1 MASGRPTPLREIAQI
16 AVPVSIE
23 FVLLLVLNFVTQ
35 VIVGGK
41 GAVAIAAVGFANNLT
56 FIANITISALG
67 LSVSILAA
75 RAYGSAKRHELD
87 TTVVSALLLG
97 GGVAVALST
106 IIAIW
111 PSAILRLTGASPT
124 VAEAATEYLRLSGL
138 AIVPFVLVAILAGVM
153 RSTGRPRPPMIA
165 TAISGVLTAAL
176 TYVLVYGVGPAPEL
190 GVAGAGWA
198 VLVAALIRLGIL
210 LPQAVGS
217 VFTWETPSRSELRSV
232 LKPLFVLAI
241 PLGITDLAWSTGT
254 FLYSV
259 VFQRLSDDA
268 LAASQIVATLEAAFF
283 MASIGLISAT
293 NALVGRSIGGGNA
306 DEAQAWVRRILRV
319 GRWSGVIFG
328 ALFATSIVMLST
340 LFENAGAEV
349 QHIATIGI
357 LLNAPFQWTRV
368 ANAVMGAGVM
378 PSGNDVRG
386 VILGDVVGAFVIGL
400 PLAVAL
406 GLFTPLGFVGIFAAR
421 NIEELSKY
429 VIFRWRVRRVDWAA
443 LAHAHS

>member
-1 MASGRPTPLREIAQI
+1 MKPTLSPVREIAQI

-87 TTVVSALLLG
+87 TTVVSALMLG
-97 GGVAVALST
+97 GGVAAVLAAVM
-106 IIAIW
+106 AIW
-111 PSAILRLTGASPT
+111 PSTILQLTGASPT
-124 VAEAATEYLRLSGL
+124 VAVAATEYLRLSGL
-138 AIVPFVLVAILAGVM
+138 AVVPFVLVAILAGVM
-153 RSTGRPRPPMIA
+153 RSTGRPRPPLIA

-198 VLVAALIRLGIL
+198 VLVAALVRLAIL

-217 VFTWETPSRSELRSV
+217 SFAWETPSRDELRAV

-293 NALVGRSIGGGNA
+293 NALVGRSIGSGDGDA
-306 DEAQAWVRRILRV
+306 ARAWVRRILRV
-319 GRWSGVIFG
+319 GRWSGIVFG
-328 ALFATSIVMLST
+328 ALFATSIFALGAM
-340 LFENAGAEV
+340 FENAGLEV
-349 QHIATIGI
+349 QHIAMIGI
-357 LLNAPFQWTRV
+357 LINAPFQWLRV

-386 VILGDVVGAFVIGL
+386 VILGDVVGAFVVGL
-400 PLAVAL
+400 PLAVGL
-406 GLFTPLGFVGIFAAR
+406 GLFTPLGYVGIFAAR
-421 NIEELSKY
+421 NIEEFAKFL
-429 VIFRWRVRRVDWAA
+429 IFRARTRRVDWAK
-443 LAHAHS
+443 LAHAHT